1 MRVFLS
7 HSSAD
12 KPLVETLARGLA
24 QRGIDPWFDQWEMG
38 PGDNLVARI
47 NEGLA
52 TADAGI
58 IVLSEQSSGSRWVEA
73 ELSNLIYNR
82 IQEGQLLLPVKVAD
96 GSPVPELI
104 KPLLWIS
111 IEDIE
116 GIAAALLRRGRG
128 KPPVIPREQGKA
140 HQVLVNLSPAA
151 DHQVAVAVTID
162 GTTVAEISVPLP
174 QRLRGPCWLPDP
186 AGDPGGSM
194 LGALAQLGRLSSCWR
209 VQAARWATGWRLP
222 WPRPT
227 ASCWLCPLKPCDFPT
242 AARWCCSTP

>member
-7 HSSAD
+7 HSSVD

-162 GTTVAEISVPLP
+162 GITVAEISVPLP
-174 QRLRGPCWLPDP
+174 QRLYP
-186 AGDPGGSM
+186 AHP
-194 LGALAQLGRLSSCWR
+194 R
-209 VQAARWATGWRLP
+209 ARTL
-222 WPRPT
+222 
-227 ASCWLCPLKPCDFPT
+227 DQ
-242 AARWCCSTP
+242 